1 MAVTDVLNTR
11 LALLG
16 GNQQGRINKGKLSS
30 LQKSLDLSY
39 QSQTI
44 ELEDGRIVNALLNP
58 SKLKADYDEKI
69 LSIPYSAPILNK
81 NNLIEEITLKTGD
94 VFTWIEGNNSKWII
108 HLVHDEEVAYFRAI
122 VKQCLYQTIIN
133 DKSYWIYVRG
143 PVETKIP
150 WDQKGG
156 ISWDTVNYTLSVI
169 IKKDNNTKEYL
180 KRFARLKIDG
190 KNWEVQAV
198 DSMSSEGII
207 ELALKEDY
215 TNTIEEEYHEE
226 LAAQPETNPAPVV
239 TPEEPQISGDRY
251 VYPFDVKEYT
261 PINTAAG
268 GKWLASN
275 TRAKLIS
282 RDGDKATFAF
292 NTKSYGKVDLVYRVL
307 GQPDLKITVEVVS
320 I

>member
-1 MAVTDVLNTR
+1 MAVTDILNLR
-11 LALLG
+11 MSLLG
-16 GNQQGRINKGKLSS
+16 GDQQGRIDKGKLTS

-44 ELEDGRIVNALLNP
+44 QLEDGRTVKALLNP
-58 SKLKADYDEKI
+58 NKLKPDYDEKI
-69 LSIPYSAPILNK
+69 LSVPYLSPILNK
-81 NNLIEEITLKTGD
+81 NNSIEQIELKPGD

-108 HLVHDEEVAYFRAI
+108 HLIHDEEVAYLRAV
-122 VKQCLYQTIIN
+122 VKQCLYTTVIN
-133 DKSYWIYVRG
+133 GKEYWIYVRG

-150 WDQKGG
+150 WDQKAG
-156 ISWDTVNYTLSVI
+156 ISWDTINYTLSVI
-169 IKKDNNTKEYL
+169 IKKDDNTKEYL
-180 KRFARLKIDG
+180 KRFSRLKIDG

-198 DSMSSEGII
+198 DSMSSEGVI
-207 ELALKEDY
+207 ELALKEDF
-215 TNTIEEEYHEE
+215 TNTIEDEYHEE
-226 LAAQPETNPAPVV
+226 LETQPETNPAPPV
-239 TPEEPQISGDRY
+239 TPEEPQISGSRY

-261 PINTAAG
+261 PLNTSAG

-282 RDGDKATFAF
+282 QNGDKATFAF